1 MAMAKVFLDSNIAL
15 YLLSGDATKA
25 DRAEGLMAEGGVI
38 SVQVLNEIANVTRRK
53 LAMSWNETNDVL
65 DAVRAVCTTEPL
77 TMETHDTGRR
87 ISERYGLSVY
97 DAMIAAAAL
106 LAGCDVLY
114 SEDMHDGL
122 VIEER
127 LRIVNPFAAGGWH
140 SPGSLL

>member
-1 MAMAKVFLDSNIAL
+1 MTKVFLDSNVAL
-15 YLLSGDATKA
+15 YLLSGDAIKA

-53 LAMSWNETNDVL
+53 LAMSWHETNDVL

-77 TMETHDTGRR
+77 TVETHDTGRR

-97 DAMIAAAAL
+97 DSMIAAAAL

-127 LRIVNPFAAGGWH
+127 LRIVNPFVGAGNM
-140 SPGSLL
+140 